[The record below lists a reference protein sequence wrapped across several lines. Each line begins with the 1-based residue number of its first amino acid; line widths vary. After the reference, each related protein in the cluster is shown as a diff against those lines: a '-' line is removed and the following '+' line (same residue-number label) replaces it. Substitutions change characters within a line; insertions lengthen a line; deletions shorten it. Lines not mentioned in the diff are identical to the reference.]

1 MLVGTIMAAI
11 TILVGEA
18 SVLYTFYAPLR
29 AHPAFYIGLA
39 LVIIG
44 SWIAAFVNF
53 RQLYV
58 WKKAHK
64 GEKSPLT
71 CIHGYYQYA
80 YVVHSYNWRSNIC
93 SSAVHPL
100 VTWLR

>member
-1 MLVGTIMAAI
+1 MHH
-11 TILVGEA
+11 
-18 SVLYTFYAPLR
+18 LR

-58 WKKAHK
+58 WKKANK
-64 GEKSPLT
+64 GQEITTS
-71 CIHGYYQYA
+71 CIHGHDQYD
-80 YVVHSYNWRSNIC
+80 YVVNRFPWRCSIC
-93 SSAVHPL
+93 SCAVHPM
-100 VTWLR
+100 VTWLC